1 MSQLNHWFEELF
13 CFFQAS
19 NALLICQ
26 M

>member
-1 MSQLNHWFEELF
+1 LF

>member
-1 MSQLNHWFEELF
+1 L
-13 CFFQAS
+13 FFQAS